1 MKHLFLTISIVLLGL
16 PMLAQEVSF
25 PSAVVAEGGS
35 TLDSKSVS
43 FSRWRIGQV
52 HVLTFPDEDPIK
64 VRTKDTDMFEPY
76 WNVSVYPNP
85 VEDFLYLEFKLPETK
100 EFLLKITDVAGRVVF
115 TQEARPFINGSIV
128 ELNMSGY
135 SPALYLLQIFSPDKK
150 SQQVYRIQKIN

>member
-1 MKHLFLTISIVLLGL
+1 MLIVILGL

-25 PSAVVAEGGS
+25 PSAVVAAGGS

-64 VRTKDTDMFEPY
+64 KKTKDTDMFEPY

-85 VEDFLYLEFKLPETK
+85 VKDFLYLEFKLPESK
-100 EFLLKITDVAGRVVF
+100 ELFLKITDVSGRVIF
-115 TQEARPFINGSIV
+115 IQEARTFINGSIV
-128 ELNMSGY
+128 NLNMLRY
-135 SPALYLLQIFSPDKK
+135 KPALYLLQISSLDLK
-150 SQQVYRIQKIN
+150 SQKIYRIQKVAYSF